1 LPSIFGGGKNFS
13 WERDQWRAELG
24 QREAQSQAA
33 ATEARA
39 RQDALFDSMIE
50 GVLVL
55 DEAGRVQ
62 FANSTFAEMF
72 NTTGVLRG
80 KTLLEAVRLHEI
92 AEIVERTSVEG
103 RVVDQELRLPT
114 EPERWLQI
122 NAAALTSV
130 AHASWESSSFFTT

>member
-1 LPSIFGGGKNFS
+1 
-13 WERDQWRAELG
+13 
-24 QREAQSQAA
+24 
-33 ATEARA
+33 
-39 RQDALFDSMIE
+39 MIE

-72 NTTGVLRG
+72 NTAGVLRG
-80 KTLLEAVRLHEI
+80 KTLLEAVRLHE
-92 AEIVERTSVEG
+92 VGDRRTHQRRRPRGGS
-103 RVVDQELRLPT
+103 RTATAWT

-130 AHASWESSSFFTT
+130 AHHRNSASSSFFTT